1 MRSNNYKSVLKHARL
16 AASVLLLASGTAFAQ
31 QQVSLT
37 AAPAT
42 ATMPDGT
49 AVPMW
54 GYTCG
59 TLPTGTTSTATC
71 TALNKAVAAAAL
83 TPTPLVGVWSP
94 VVITVPTGQTLQI
107 NLTNSLSFLNGNTV
121 PTSLVIVGQLG
132 GGLGTGATSTPSPD
146 HTNAQPL
153 TWPIAGDPPGGGL
166 SGAGTPPAQ
175 GSRVQS
181 FSTEVAAGATPGSP
195 TRTPPPPGTHPRR
208 SRTHP
213 PLPGPMGPHG
223 VRGGDP

>member
-1 MRSNNYKSVLKHARL
+1 MRSNNYKSVLKHAGL
-16 AASVLLLASGTAFAQ
+16 AASVLPLASGAAFAQ

-83 TPTPLVGVWSP
+83 TPTPLLGVNAAAATALFS
-94 VVITVPTGQTLQI
+94 QI
-107 NLTNSLSFLNGNTV
+107 GRAHL
-121 PTSLVIVGQLG
+121 
-132 GGLGTGATSTPSPD
+132 
-146 HTNAQPL
+146 
-153 TWPIAGDPPGGGL
+153 
-166 SGAGTPPAQ
+166 
-175 GSRVQS
+175 
-181 FSTEVAAGATPGSP
+181 
-195 TRTPPPPGTHPRR
+195 
-208 SRTHP
+208 
-213 PLPGPMGPHG
+213 
-223 VRGGDP
+223 